1 MHTII
6 ILIALSSAF
15 LIRWLWQPQAVTSPQ
30 RWQRSL
36 FYFLLPPLLL
46 VMTAM
51 AVLGMGKQG
60 EMFGLETGGISYSI
74 SGLFLLGS
82 ILILLWQVYQQ
93 ARSRHQL
100 QAYPQTT
107 ISETTAKL
115 LPTSFPYS
123 AQIGGWHSQLVISEG
138 LFATLDEDHLQAVIA
153 HENAH
158 CYYRDTFWFF
168 WLGWVYRSTAWLP
181 KSRLLWEELLS
192 LRELRADWKATETV
206 DPLLLAESLITIA
219 KFNVTYPEVS
229 CAALSCTATKSR
241 LEERIEA
248 LINQE
253 EAFTPPLAS
262 LGRELLWALT
272 PLATIPWHQC

>member
-1 MHTII
+1 MHTLM
-6 ILIALSSAF
+6 ILMALVSAF
-15 LIRWLWQPQAVTSPQ
+15 LIRWLWQPQSVTYPQ

-36 FYFLLPPLLL
+36 FYFLFPPLLL

-60 EMFGLETGGISYSI
+60 EMFGLETDGFSYSI

-82 ILILLWQVYQQ
+82 ILILLGQFYQQ

-100 QAYPQTT
+100 QSYPLTT

-115 LPTSFPYS
+115 LPTSLPYS

-138 LFATLDEDHLQAVIA
+138 LLTTLDEEHLQAVIA

-158 CYYRDTFWFF
+158 LHYRDTFWFF

-181 KSRLLWEELLS
+181 QSRLLWEELLS
-192 LRELRADWKATETV
+192 LRELRADWKATATV
-206 DPLLLAESLITIA
+206 DPLLLAESLITLA
-219 KFNVTYPEVS
+219 RFNVTYPEVS
-229 CAALSCTATKSR
+229 YVALSCTATKSR

-253 EAFTPPLAS
+253 EAFTPPLIT

-272 PLATIPWHQC
+272 PLATIPWHQG